1 MAKSCLWRHFFGP
14 PRTLFLITAV
24 HFGCVISHAGSH
36 RHQHGEHTEPRLGA
50 YAGAAAAADSHPRP
64 LDAAQGQADARPAL
78 TAAAR
83 LHRHR
88 RRHRRVL
95 RGFQRGESKQRSVI
109 VNLSSTDCRLAERS
123 CTPARSFLP
132 ARRFAGAGTGYGPV
146 SVSVCLS
153 QVGVLSKGMNGF
165 VWFLAWR
172 LLSTSPTLYVKK
184 TQVSTKKHKGTSSW
198 NFS

>member
-123 CTPARSFLP
+123 CTPAWGHFYPRDALL
-132 ARRFAGAGTGYGPV
+132 ARVLAMALCPCL
-146 SVSVCLS
+146 SVCHKS
-153 QVGVLSKGMNGF
+153 VFYQKG
-165 VWFLAWR
+165 
-172 LLSTSPTLYVKK
+172 
-184 TQVSTKKHKGTSSW
+184 
-198 NFS
+198 